1 MRMNILFL
9 STNTNK
15 SYNEPVLSQIR
26 KLKYDV
32 MDASFNDSIADKAA
46 AIAKATR
53 EIKRSDAIIIEGT
66 ETNFDLGRLLTLTVL
81 QHKPVLIFQL
91 RGKGEHLELGSNR
104 LVVYKKYI
112 PENMEEIGKNIES
125 FSGIVDQQR
134 LTYRFNLM
142 LSKNINEYL
151 MTSAQKRGISKAD
164 YIRNLIF
171 TDMGA

>member
-9 STNTNK
+9 STNTNQ
-15 SYNEPVLSQIR
+15 SYNKPILSQIR
-26 KLKYDV
+26 KLKFNVTDG
-32 MDASFNDSIADKAA
+32 SFNDSTPNKVA

-66 ETNFDLGRLLTLTVL
+66 QTNFDLGRLLTLTVL

-91 RGKGEHLELGSNR
+91 RGKGDHLELGSNR

-112 PENMEEIGKNIES
+112 PENMEEINNNIKA
-125 FSGIVDQQR
+125 FSNIVDQQR

-151 MTSAQKRGISKAD
+151 MISAQKRGISKAD

-171 TDMGA
+171 TDMEE